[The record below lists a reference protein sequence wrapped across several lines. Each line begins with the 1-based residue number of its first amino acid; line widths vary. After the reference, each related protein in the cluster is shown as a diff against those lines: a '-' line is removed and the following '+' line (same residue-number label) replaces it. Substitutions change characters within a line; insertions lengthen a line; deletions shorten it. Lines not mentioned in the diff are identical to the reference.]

1 MLRGMVFQNFVHFKE
16 RCKFDFSKTENGPNL
31 FVGCSS
37 TGKTAALEL
46 MRRCM
51 DSKINS
57 SLTKRL
63 YPDKNAYVF
72 CEFKNETTCYGP
84 TVITGIIVE
93 GKHESN
99 PGLIPEDEEYED
111 WNEMQTKNDTR
122 FHKVIM
128 YCFKEEIKFCS
139 KTYLEKENGNIVDLR
154 MNLRLSPSLLD
165 GILDKNQ
172 TKISNDIN
180 EGIKT
185 KFNDVFVIR
194 VLEQIRQLKK
204 NETVNSKPKLW
215 KMMEE
220 NFVGILTM
228 RGPGTFQWT
237 KSRYIDFTFKSMNY
251 EDVCAHTEII
261 TNLLDSELIDKEE
274 ERRIFGYLTY
284 PNEIVFRKTASQ
296 TGKTVINVELQKSPP
311 FPLLKTSLGIIEA
324 KQFSLLM
331 THKSFKTICL
341 EEPDR
346 GMHPHMI
353 ERMKEVLHQESRN
366 KTIIVATHNPY
377 LLDSRSLDNTFIFL
391 KKGIDSFVE
400 KIGALDECAIVR
412 KNIEV
417 EDLKR
422 LLFSSHVLFVEGKSD
437 KIVLQSIFM
446 HIVLSNR
453 KTLDMLS
460 YEIIQMGGRDSQDPL
475 TKFCKRINIEHCFI
489 LDRDAH
495 ITTKKENETFDEFS
509 NRLAGEKNTFVW
521 EKGELEDFLL
531 NDDTDDDFTKLNEIL
546 GQEEQFPKSKKIKK
560 EKIKK
565 GLNAGLSMSQSKKLA
580 DFIKGFSDTKRLRKF
595 LEEKMAFF
603 KKEDD

>member
-1 MLRGMVFQNFVHFKE
+1 MLW
-16 RCKFDFSKTENGPNL
+16 T
-31 FVGCSS
+31 
-37 TGKTAALEL
+37 
-46 MRRCM
+46 
-51 DSKINS
+51 
-57 SLTKRL
+57 
-63 YPDKNAYVF
+63 Y
-72 CEFKNETTCYGP
+72 CYNRNYC
-84 TVITGIIVE
+84 GI
-93 GKHESN
+93 KHESN

-139 KTYLEKENGNIVDLR
+139 KTYIEKENGNIVDLR

-251 EDVCAHTEII
+251 EDVCAHAEII

-417 EDLKR
+417 QDLKR

-460 YEIIQMGGRDSQDPL
+460 YEIIQMGGKDSQDPL
-475 TKFCKRINIEHCFI
+475 TTFCKRINIEHCFI

-546 GQEEQFPKSKKIKK
+546 GQEEQFPNSKKIKK
-560 EKIKK
+560 RE
-565 GLNAGLSMSQSKKLA
+565 N
-580 DFIKGFSDTKRLRKF
+580 
-595 LEEKMAFF
+595 
-603 KKEDD
+603 